1 MTLLTVVKDVCSVVG
16 VIQPSSVFTNIT
28 GTRTMQEM
36 LSLANEMAQRIAY
49 DTRDWTK
56 LKKTNLFTGDGV
68 KSAFD
73 LPANYKRMLLT
84 ANVWRSTTALQPM
97 IFVPDTDEWIQR
109 RALNRFSAWGEWTI
123 IGGQMLIWPVMDG
136 GIPLWVGTTHYAIGA
151 TTRDPAGT
159 LWTNKVDHT
168 SGSGTFVADRAANPT
183 YWVQT
188 PNTTATFAYLDKNC
202 VALKSGGF
210 GDSFTDD
217 GDSFALD
224 ERLLKLGMIWQ
235 WKAQKGTAY
244 AEDMGTYGDAL
255 QTAMGKDSPS
265 PIIIDRGPASK
276 TVNVAYPWPVPT

>member
-68 KSAFD
+68 KGAFD

-123 IGGQMLIWPVMDG
+123 IGGQMLIWPVMA
-136 GIPLWVGTTHYAIGA
+136 VG
-151 TTRDPAGT
+151 
-159 LWTNKVDHT
+159 V
-168 SGSGTFVADRAANPT
+168 
-183 YWVQT
+183 
-188 PNTTATFAYLDKNC
+188 TATFAYLDKNC